1 VFFSCGIPLFLK
13 YYITAKKELLSL
25 AGKQLKSD
33 TNAPRCAHTRLI
45 LFQMTYFLRKIFT
58 IPFEQVSWLAA
69 LCALHLLAQMGNG
82 KLLTLP
88 AYSDRIAWDFSPNS
102 LLPSSQK
109 KHSKSYSVV
118 LSQIGISI
126 PVNAGFV
133 KEIAA
138 FLQFFRFKQYPTICG
153 YSHTTWNR

>member
-1 VFFSCGIPLFLK
+1 MWHSSFSEILYHRKKRAAFPCRK
-13 YYITAKKELLSL
+13 AAKIRHKRP
-25 AGKQLKSD
+25 KV
-33 TNAPRCAHTRLI
+33 CAHTHLI